1 MSPALSTPEIYPMK
15 RRTKVVLL
23 VSGLLVAAAAST
35 AGVLTV
41 ALAKVLDPYDY
52 CATGYS
58 PLVVPCALH
67 WSSQTTTQG
76 TPAIPSNTPPKFQGS
91 YTDKTAWAIADCP
104 QNAIGR
110 RLLCSV
116 SSDAKPAEAASDDL
130 VSGLPRPKPWVVT
143 TGKSS
148 RFIDAVHVETPLDLA
163 GTLRFYREALAKR
176 GWTENEGAVIE
187 RDKATIT
194 FATKDGPAQ
203 LRLTRQGD
211 RTIADLSQRK
221 PADADG
227 DILPMPG
234 QMRLRLGNGAKEA
247 AVITVNQQTINL
259 AAGAGESLTDD
270 AHSGRKSPNGRK
282 SICRPANTRSASSSR
297 AARRTTGS
305 SSSLP
310 ARPGASWSARTA
322 PRSLCS
328 FIDVGGSARADV
340 PEFSKK
346 SGARPASPRS
356 RPTSPVY
363 GAGGMTG
370 FWKDSQ
376 AGESFQPPSNLFVH
390 G

>member
-1 MSPALSTPEIYPMK
+1 MK

-35 AGVLTV
+35 VGVLTV

-116 SSDAKPAEAASDDL
+116 SPDAKPAEAASDDL

-176 GWTENEGAVIE
+176 VWTENEGAVIE

-270 AHSGRKSPNGRK
+270 AHSGRKSPNGQEVNLPPGK
-282 SICRPANTRSASSSR
+282 YKVSLKLAS
-297 AARRTTGS
+297 G
-305 SSSLP
+305 
-310 ARPGASWSARTA
+310 TA
-322 PRSLCS
+322 HNR
-328 FIDVGGSARADV
+328 
-340 PEFSKK
+340 EFEF
-346 SGARPASPRS
+346 A
-356 RPTSPVY
+356 
-363 GAGGMTG
+363 
-370 FWKDSQ
+370 
-376 AGESFQPPSNLFVH
+376 AGETWGLVVGKDGTPLPVQLY
-390 G
+390 